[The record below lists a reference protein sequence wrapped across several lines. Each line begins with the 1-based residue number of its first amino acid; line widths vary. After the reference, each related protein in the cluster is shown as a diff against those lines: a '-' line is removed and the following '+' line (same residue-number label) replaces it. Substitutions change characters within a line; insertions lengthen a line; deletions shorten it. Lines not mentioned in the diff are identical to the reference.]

1 MLNKPTT
8 HPSHT
13 SSVPL
18 SPYNCPA
25 DLLKIYKNAAQ
36 SPPAVRQHIAVKV
49 SLRVFFKCSA
59 LPFRVVC
66 CLPPRC
72 GNAAQRGACGT
83 NGSCCLAHINNNNS
97 GMWKWQM
104 VDYIVSVCVGVCV
117 CEWV

>member
-8 HPSHT
+8 HPLLPSL
-13 SSVPL
+13 PL

-25 DLLKIYKNAAQ
+25 DLLKIYKNAAH
-36 SPPAVRQHIAVKV
+36 STPAVRQHIAVKV

-66 CLPPRC
+66 CLLVV
-72 GNAAQRGACGT
+72 ATQRGACGT

-104 VDYIVSVCVGVCV
+104 VDYTESVCVCVGMGVGV
-117 CEWV
+117 SGRG